1 MTLADLVALC
11 DRISP
16 FELQEGWDNSGL
28 IVGDPRAEVSAVAVS
43 LEADE
48 AVIDAAPENCAII
61 VHHPLIFSPLK
72 QLDFSAYPANLL
84 KKIIQKNQSLIA
96 LHTNFDKT
104 HLGRHVAVN
113 VLGWKD
119 AVCDGYLCSSEPDT
133 DFETLARQVKAAG
146 FEIRSI
152 VPADRPVR
160 KATLCTG
167 SGGSLIG
174 KIETDCLITGDVK
187 YHEAVA
193 ARTLGVGVIDIGHY
207 ESERFFGP
215 LLADELKTYGIA
227 AIILGSVNPFRT
239 FQGNL

>member
-16 FELQEGWDNSGL
+16 FALQEDWDNSGL
-28 IVGDPRAEVSAVAVS
+28 IAGDLRSEISAVAVS

-48 AVIDAAPENCAII
+48 AVIDAAPQNACLI

-72 QLDFSAYPANLL
+72 QLDFSTYPANLL

-104 HLGRHVAVN
+104 HLGRFVATE
-113 VLGWKD
+113 VLGWKN
-119 AVCDGYLCSSEPDT
+119 AECDGYLCSST
-133 DFETLARQVKAAG
+133 LNIDFQTLLGQIKAAG
-146 FEIRSI
+146 FEARSI
-152 VPADRPVR
+152 VPTDRPIR

-174 KIETDCLITGDVK
+174 RIETDCLITGDLK

-215 LLADELKTYGIA
+215 LLANELKTNGIA
-227 AIILGSVNPFRT
+227 AIILDSINPFRT
-239 FQGNL
+239 FQGN